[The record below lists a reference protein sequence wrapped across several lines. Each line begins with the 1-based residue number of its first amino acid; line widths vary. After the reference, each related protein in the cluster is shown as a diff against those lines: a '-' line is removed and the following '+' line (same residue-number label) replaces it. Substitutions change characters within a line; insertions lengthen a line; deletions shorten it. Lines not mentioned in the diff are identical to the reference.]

1 MNNRTKIL
9 YAKLIILIMCLIII
23 LRIFTLIMAK
33 YESEASTDAEID
45 IAFYLF
51 KEDYQTMT
59 LNLGSI
65 IPQNNV
71 YVFNF
76 NIGNQDGSDTA
87 EIDLTYDLTIRT
99 TTNLPLTYSL
109 YMNQNYTDSGATSII
124 KTNTIDQDEDG
135 TYFRTIT
142 TDTQELLFR
151 TPKTNSYQL
160 VVNFPLSYTD
170 PNTNTTTNYN
180 VEKYQDIIEAIE
192 IKVESRQYTT

>member
-9 YAKLIILIMCLIII
+9 YAKLIVLIMCLVII
-23 LRIFTLIMAK
+23 LRIFTLILAK
-33 YESEASTDAEID
+33 YESETSTDAEID

-65 IPQNNV
+65 VPQNNV
-71 YVFNF
+71 YVFDF
-76 NIGNQDGSDTA
+76 NIGNQDGTDTA

-99 TTNLPLTYSL
+99 TTNLPITYSL

-124 KTNTIDQDEDG
+124 KTNTVEQDDDG
-135 TYFRTIT
+135 TYFRTMT

-170 PNTNTTTNYN
+170 PNTNTTTSYN

-192 IKVESRQYTT
+192 IKVESRQYTS

>member
-1 MNNRTKIL
+1 MNNRTKLL

-23 LRIFTLIMAK
+23 LRIFSLILAK
-33 YESEASTDAEID
+33 YESETSTDAEID

-65 IPQNNV
+65 LPQNNA

-76 NIGNQDGSDTA
+76 NIGNQDGEDTA

-109 YMNQNYTDSGATSII
+109 YKNQNYTDAGATSILR
-124 KTNTIDQDEDG
+124 TNEIIQDEDD
-135 TYFRTIT
+135 TYFRLMT
-142 TDTQELLFR
+142 TNTEELLFR

-160 VVNFPLSYTD
+160 VVNFPESY
-170 PNTNTTTNYN
+170 NTVN
-180 VEKYQDIIEAIE
+180 YQDIIEAIE
-192 IKVESRQYTT
+192 IKVESRQYTS

>member
-9 YAKLIILIMCLIII
+9 YTKLIILILCLLIILKIFSLI
-23 LRIFTLIMAK
+23 LAK
-33 YESEASTDAEID
+33 YESETNTDAEID

-59 LNLGSI
+59 LNLGSVL
-65 IPQNNV
+65 PTNNLYV
-71 YVFNF
+71 YNF
-76 NIGNQDGSDTA
+76 TIGNQDGTDTA

-99 TTNLPLTYSL
+99 TTNLPLKYNL
-109 YMNQNYTDSGATSII
+109 YMNQNYNDTGATDII
-124 KTNTIDQDEDG
+124 RTNTVAQDESN
-135 TYFRTIT
+135 TFFRTLT

-160 VVNFPLSYTD
+160 VVTFPSEYTD
-170 PNTNTTTNYN
+170 ENNNTIKYNTEN
-180 VEKYQDIIEAIE
+180 YQDIIEAIE

>member
-9 YAKLIILIMCLIII
+9 YAKLIILIMCLVII
-23 LRIFTLIMAK
+23 LRIFTLILAK
-33 YESEASTDAEID
+33 YESETSTDAEID
-45 IAFYLF
+45 IAFYLL

-65 IPQNNV
+65 VPQNNV
-71 YVFNF
+71 YVFDF
-76 NIGNQDGSDTA
+76 NIGNQDGTDTA

-99 TTNLPLTYSL
+99 TTNLPITYSL
-109 YMNQNYTDSGATSII
+109 YMNQKYTDSGATSII
-124 KTNTIDQDEDG
+124 KTNTVDQDDDG
-135 TYFRTIT
+135 TYFRTMT

-170 PNTNTTTNYN
+170 PNTNTTTSYN

-192 IKVESRQYTT
+192 IKVESRQYTS

>member
-9 YAKLIILIMCLIII
+9 YAKLIILIMCLVII
-23 LRIFTLIMAK
+23 LRIFTLILAK
-33 YESEASTDAEID
+33 YESETSTDAEID

-65 IPQNNV
+65 VPQNNV
-71 YVFNF
+71 YVFDF
-76 NIGNQDGSDTA
+76 NIGNQDGTDTA

-99 TTNLPLTYSL
+99 TTNLPITYSL

-124 KTNTIDQDEDG
+124 KTNTVEQDDDG
-135 TYFRTIT
+135 TYFRTMT

-170 PNTNTTTNYN
+170 PNTNTTTSYN

-192 IKVESRQYTT
+192 IKVESRQYTS